1 MIFISVF
8 SDVVSSFP
16 AFITNQHGN
25 QLPLSLLAQLVE
37 LCTDIAKV
45 MGSNPVNA

>member
-8 SDVVSSFP
+8 SVVVSSLHT
-16 AFITNQHGN
+16 FITNQHDN
-25 QLPLSLLAQLVE
+25 QLPLGLLAQLVE

-45 MGSNPVNA
+45 MGSNPVKT